1 MKKLIIFLG
10 ILFLLVY
17 SARLYGQTKI
27 DKIAQLDK
35 SIGLSNSIESSTNPN
50 SASYS
55 LTSVSTSDSNEE
67 FHYLSDLTWTTYQD
81 LDKTPGGGIPLLD
94 SMPGPWEHGVERNI
108 IAGIHTGSMSFEKG
122 VFGWPKWRREEGFVE
137 YTLDK
142 KYTRFE
148 TWAGLSI
155 HAGNP
160 KQFEWGLM
168 VPETGEFKKLER
180 PNGKYGGPEDETHWR
195 IGWGGK
201 ILIIGD
207 DVVLAETKHF
217 KAWDEPEHFEIDVEN
232 VSILRIV
239 FSSEKE
245 ETADRPYRRGLT
257 GCPKIVTHSVYHSE
271 LCLGDAKLYLK
282 EQSK

>member
-1 MKKLIIFLG
+1 MRKIIISVFGISILLG
-10 ILFLLVY
+10 C
-17 SARLYGQTKI
+17 
-27 DKIAQLDK
+27 
-35 SIGLSNSIESSTNPN
+35 
-50 SASYS
+50 
-55 LTSVSTSDSNEE
+55 STSLSSQVVANNVLELEKSTELYEQREVSLNSETVLANSDSTPAPGSKEKY
-67 FHYLSDLTWTTYQD
+67 HYLSDLTWTSYQD
-81 LDKTPGGGIPLLD
+81 LDKTPGGGIPLID
-94 SMPGPWEHGVERNI
+94 SMPGPWEHGVERDI
-108 IAGIHTGSMSFEKG
+108 IPGIHMGSMSFEKG

-180 PNGKYGGPEDETHWR
+180 PNGKYGGPEDELHWR

-201 ILIIGD
+201 IKIIGD
-207 DVVLAETKHF
+207 GVVLAETKHF
-217 KAWDEPEHFEIDVEN
+217 KAWDEPEYFEIDVEN

-245 ETADRPYRRGLT
+245 ETDDRPYRRGLND
-257 GCPKIVTHSVYHSE
+257 CPKIVTRCVYHSE
-271 LCLGDAKLYLK
+271 MCLGDAKLYF
-282 EQSK
+282 